1 MPGYDTSEL
10 VCLRCRDERTRYF
23 LNAVSGRPYARCVK
37 IRRIAME
44 GTLSESTHEFVTDDI
59 IEEPAVVAPHTID
72 RRGFLR
78 GVGAT
83 ALLGSLAA
91 LGGCAPAAQK
101 EPANAEAVAEPLS
114 VDGTE
119 DCDIVI
125 VGAGGSGLA
134 AAVEASEAGAR
145 VICVEREAAAGGGEA
160 GVEGIF
166 AARSSAGSWRPPS
179 SASTDRA
186 TSIWCTILE
195 KT

>member
-1 MPGYDTSEL
+1 MT
-10 VCLRCRDERTRYF
+10 
-23 LNAVSGRPYARCVK
+23 
-37 IRRIAME
+37 
-44 GTLSESTHEFVTDDI
+44 ESTNEFETDDI

-145 VICVEREAAAGGGEA
+145 VICVRASSPWAPAC
-160 GVEGIF
+160 
-166 AARSSAGSWRPPS
+166 RSR
-179 SASTDRA
+179 RA
-186 TSIWCTILE
+186 
-195 KT
+195 